1 MSCAPAE
8 DDRRHPVRL
17 LRLGRRKRVG
27 FGGGDGG
34 QVSPMDREEQLER
47 FGEAV
52 ERKKEQ
58 SKEASEATGPQH
70 SGGSPVEG
78 DQPDLVQQGPQ
89 DVRDE
94 RSKSSGHGQKTADKW
109 NQ

>member
-1 MSCAPAE
+1 
-8 DDRRHPVRL
+8 
-17 LRLGRRKRVG
+17 
-27 FGGGDGG
+27 
-34 QVSPMDREEQLER
+34 MDREEQLAR

-70 SGGSPVEG
+70 SGGPPVEG
-78 DQPDLVQQGPQ
+78 DQPDLVKQGPQ
-89 DVRDE
+89 DVRDA
-94 RSKSSGHGQKTADKW
+94 RSKNSGHGKKTADKW